1 MLTALEPAT
10 LVSPS
15 REAKNRIRGPVYGE
29 MNRRPEDERAL
40 RSEEAPLPR
49 RPRDRERMRG
59 KVYFVG
65 AGPGAPDLITV
76 RGARL
81 LAQAHIVF
89 HDALVHPD
97 ILALAPQAKI
107 VNVGK
112 RHNGAAV
119 DQRFIHRSL
128 AQAARRCA
136 VVVRLKGGDPT
147 LFGRLQEEI
156 EALES
161 QGIPYEVVPGVTA
174 ATAAAAALGVSLTR
188 RGSGRSVA
196 LVTPR
201 VGRGETPTDWA
212 AGAAAADTLAIY
224 MGASQASQVAAT
236 LIAQGKP
243 AATPVALVENAT
255 LDGERHLL
263 TTLGAL
269 LEGIPL
275 ETQGPVLIL
284 AGRAAEAL
292 AARALQT
299 ETLPLPLL
307 LSH

>member
-1 MLTALEPAT
+1 M
-10 LVSPS
+10 
-15 REAKNRIRGPVYGE
+15 G
-29 MNRRPEDERAL
+29 
-40 RSEEAPLPR
+40 
-49 RPRDRERMRG
+49 G

-81 LAQAHIVF
+81 LAQAQVVF

-97 ILALAPQAKI
+97 ILAWAPQARI

-112 RHNGAAV
+112 RHSGAAV

-128 AQAARRCA
+128 IQAARRST

-156 EALES
+156 AALES

-174 ATAAAAALGVSLTR
+174 ATAAAAALGISLTR

-201 VGRGETPTDWA
+201 VGRGEAPTDWA
-212 AGAAAADTLAIY
+212 AGAVAADTLAVY
-224 MGASQASQVAAT
+224 MGAGQAALVAAT

-243 AATPVALVENAT
+243 ASTPVALIENAT

-275 ETQGPVLIL
+275 QTQGPALIL

-292 AARALQT
+292 VARTLQT
-299 ETLPLPLL
+299 ETLPQPVSLP
-307 LSH
+307 